1 MLENHVRNKKVEN
14 LTSKEL
20 VKEFL
25 STKLKLYEGVEL
37 TVHIICS
44 AAIKVSVKSDVESL
58 VSRYE
63 KHLKVDRQLEED
75 NAEEEMEIAENGP
88 LLQNADRILEK
99 SMNAYWKE
107 ITQTGEWHFVRRK
120 DELRFN
126 KSKVLDRLFKEK
138 FKLGFMDE

>member
-37 TVHIICS
+37 TVHILCP
-44 AAIKVSVKSDVESL
+44 AAIKVSVESDEESL
-58 VSRYE
+58 VSQYE

-75 NAEEEMEIAENGP
+75 NAEEEVEIADNVP
-88 LLQNADRILEK
+88 LLQNAYIILDK
-99 SMNAYWKE
+99 SMNAYWK
-107 ITQTGEWHFVRRK
+107 
-120 DELRFN
+120 
-126 KSKVLDRLFKEK
+126 
-138 FKLGFMDE
+138 